1 MVSLSNHQ
9 MRRTMTTAHDNV
21 KTDRRAL
28 AVARAVH
35 RMAQPQQTILFGSRA
50 RGDHRPDSDIDVL
63 IIKEPPPPE
72 DWLEDLRDLARSL
85 QKAQLPEASGID
97 VICMTRGDF
106 DSRRH
111 LRNNLANSIA
121 KQGAP
126 IIPGEP
132 TDMPEE
138 SIDWE
143 DIDARVKD
151 ATDAANDLTA
161 MAQAGIVSSISDK
174 QIGRIAQ
181 NALENAYKA
190 VISAHG
196 FEYPTGGRDGH
207 NLRILIQR
215 IRQYRI
221 IPPDAPVP
229 GEDHRYLTE
238 FSGSALYAH
247 EHLPLDKPAIAH
259 DVPQAVAALQTLVD
273 RIERSQ

>member
-1 MVSLSNHQ
+1 
-9 MRRTMTTAHDNV
+9 MTSQGI
-21 KTDRRAL
+21 KCDRRAM

-50 RGDHRPDSDIDVL
+50 RGDHRPDSDVDVL
-63 IIKEPPPPE
+63 IIKDPQPTE
-72 DWLEDLRDLARSL
+72 DWLEDLRDQARAL

-97 VICMTRGDF
+97 VICMTPQEFYG
-106 DSRRH
+106 RRH

-121 KQGAP
+121 KQGAQ

-132 TDMPEE
+132 YAMPAE

-143 DIDARVKD
+143 DIDARIKD
-151 ATDAANDLTA
+151 ATDAANGLTA
-161 MAQAGIVSSISDK
+161 IAAAGILDTMADK
-174 QIGRIAQ
+174 LLGHMAQ

-190 VISAHG
+190 LIAVHG

-215 IRQYRI
+215 IRQYGI
-221 IPPDAPVP
+221 LPPDTPVP
-229 GEDHRYLTE
+229 GEEHRYLTE
-238 FSGSALYAH
+238 FAGAALYAH

-259 DVPQAVAALQTLVD
+259 DVPQAVAILRDMV
-273 RIERSQ
+273 ERAKPSE